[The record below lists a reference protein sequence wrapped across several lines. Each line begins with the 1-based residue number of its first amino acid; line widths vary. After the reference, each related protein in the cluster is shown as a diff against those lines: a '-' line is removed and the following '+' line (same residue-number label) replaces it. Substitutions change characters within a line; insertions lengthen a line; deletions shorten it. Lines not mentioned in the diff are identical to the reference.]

1 MKKGILGGT
10 FDPVHN
16 GHLAI
21 AEEAKTCLD
30 LTEVIFLPAG
40 RPWMKSDKLISTAEQ
55 RVEMVRLAIK
65 GKSYLKVSTIEIERK
80 GPTYTVDTITRLKA
94 VTDKTLELYF
104 IVGWDSLAQLSH
116 WKEPSKLIEMCYFV
130 AVPRPGFD
138 RPDVK
143 RLETEIPGLSKKVIW
158 LDRPLMDISATDIR
172 NRVARGLSVKKLVP
186 EKVEKYIR
194 EKGLYR
200 GSAQPLLN

>member
-21 AEEAKTCLD
+21 AEEVKTCLD
-30 LTEVIFLPAG
+30 LTEVVFMPAG
-40 RPWMKSDKLISTAEQ
+40 RPWMKSDKLITTAEQ
-55 RVEMVRLAIK
+55 RMEMVRLAIEEK
-65 GKSYLKVSTIEIERK
+65 PYFTISTIEIERE
-80 GPTYTVDTITRLKA
+80 GMSYTVDTIAAMKA
-94 VTDKTLELYF
+94 QSDKTLELYF
-104 IVGWDSLAQLSH
+104 IVGWDSLAQIWH
-116 WKEPSKLIEMCYFV
+116 WKKPSKLIEMCYLV

-138 RPDVK
+138 RPDMK

-158 LDRPLMDISATDIR
+158 LARPMIDTSATSIR
-172 NRVARGLSVKKLVP
+172 NRVARGLSIKQLVP
-186 EKVEKYIR
+186 KKVDKYIR

-200 GSAQPLLN
+200 GLA